1 MFPHAIQCCLELGIR
16 RGSCGFA
23 GQSNILVSLKVHPS
37 WKSRLRTL
45 ISGIRYIQ
53 AEDRHSHKGP
63 VAQRLEQGTH
73 NPLVGGSNP
82 SGPTKYSVK
91 K

>member
-1 MFPHAIQCCLELGIR
+1 MLSRVGNQKRIMRIRWTEQYPRFTEGASILEIQ
-16 RGSCGFA
+16 A
-23 GQSNILVSLKVHPS
+23 
-37 WKSRLRTL
+37 L

-53 AEDRHSHKGP
+53 AEDRYSHKGP